1 MCFPSR
7 PGVGRL
13 AALDRAGAPT
23 AGDSSA
29 IILGRGWTA
38 ALPERDRATTTDV
51 SRCELI
57 EGPGAE
63 RLWQLTVEHSP
74 VGMTLVSPDG
84 RLRTAN
90 RALCSMLGYTEDE
103 LRGMLF
109 QQLTHVDDL
118 PGHQDLFD
126 ATLSGERASY
136 RIVKRC
142 MRADGSTLWGDLS
155 VALVRDDDGEPLHL
169 IGQIHDVTE
178 SRHHEQR
185 LSEALDLIDRQR
197 RRAQAI
203 LDSVDVGILLLD
215 QHGHYEDWNRH
226 HHVLLA
232 LSFPDGHRGRAGQ
245 LGDVFAADGTTV
257 LGHHDMPSTRAVRGE
272 EFDDYRIWIGADP
285 LTRRALSVS
294 ARSVVDA
301 TGEHNG
307 AVLAYSD
314 ITDLMR
320 AVRSRED
327 FLAAV
332 SHELRTP
339 LTSVVGHLELLVD
352 RPDLD
357 AGVADRLRVVRRN
370 ATRLHYLV
378 ADLLESAQQRDGHV
392 ALTRTTEDLA
402 ALLQDAAES
411 AGPAAEA
418 GGVTLATD
426 VTGPVLAHVDRE
438 RVRQVFDNL
447 VSNAV
452 KYTERGGRVDL
463 RLEVVDGEASVEV
476 ADTGIGI
483 DPEDLDH
490 VFTPFYRSQEAR
502 ERVTPGVGLGLG
514 IARAIVIAHRG
525 RIEVTST
532 PGVGTTVRATLPVG
546 AG

>member
-1 MCFPSR
+1 M
-7 PGVGRL
+7 
-13 AALDRAGAPT
+13 
-23 AGDSSA
+23 
-29 IILGRGWTA
+29 
-38 ALPERDRATTTDV
+38 
-51 SRCELI
+51 I

-109 QQLTHVDDL
+109 QQLTHDDDL
-118 PGHQDLFD
+118 FAHQRLFD
-126 ATLSGERASY
+126 ETLSGERSSY

-142 MRADGSTLWGDLS
+142 VRSDGSTLWGDLS
-155 VALVRDDDGEPLHL
+155 VAHVRDDDGAPLHL

-178 SRHHEQR
+178 SRDHQQQ
-185 LSEALDLIDRQR
+185 LSEALDVIDKQR
-197 RRAQAI
+197 RRAEAI

-215 QHGHYEDWNRH
+215 QHGNYEDWNRH
-226 HHVLLA
+226 HRDLLA

-245 LGDVFAADGTTV
+245 LGDVFAADGVTV
-257 LGHHDMPSTRAVRGE
+257 LAHEDMPSTRAVRGE
-272 EFDDYRIWIGADP
+272 EFDDYRIWIGGDP

-301 TGEHNG
+301 TGEHSG

-357 AGVADRLRVVRRN
+357 DGVADRLRVVRRN

-418 GGVTLATD
+418 GGVALATD
-426 VTGPVLAHVDRE
+426 VPGPVLAHVDRE

-452 KYTERGGRVDL
+452 KYTEPGGRVDL
-463 RLEVVDGEASVEV
+463 RLEVSDGEAAVEV

-483 DPEDLDH
+483 DPADLDH

-514 IARAIVIAHRG
+514 IARAIVVAHRG
-525 RIEVTST
+525 RIEVTSI
-532 PGVGTTVRATLPVG
+532 PGSGTTVRATLPVG
-546 AG
+546 PVS